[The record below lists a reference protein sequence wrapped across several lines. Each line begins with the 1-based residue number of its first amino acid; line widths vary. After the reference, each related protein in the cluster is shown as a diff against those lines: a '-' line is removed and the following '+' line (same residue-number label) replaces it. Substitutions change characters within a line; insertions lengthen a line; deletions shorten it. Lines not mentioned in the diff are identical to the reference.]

1 MTDIEAVLDELRERG
16 LHRRL
21 RLVSGPQG
29 ARVLLDGKP
38 VGQSPLKLA
47 SVAAGRHT
55 VTLISPSGEVTR
67 AIRVTQ
73 GKTTTV
79 DVAIF
84 SGWVAVFA
92 PIVLEVAADGRP
104 LGTTEQDR
112 LMLPPGKHELTLTN
126 RELGYTG
133 VQQVEIEPGEVRS
146 VTVDPRG
153 VVNFNAVPWAE
164 VWLEGRKLGDTP
176 LANQRLPIGTR
187 EFVFRHPQYGE
198 RKVTV
203 TVRGDQPASVSTDFT
218 RLQ

>member
-1 MTDIEAVLDELRERG
+1 M
-16 LHRRL
+16 
-21 RLVSGPQG
+21 
-29 ARVLLDGKP
+29 LLDGKP

>member
-1 MTDIEAVLDELRERG
+1 
-16 LHRRL
+16 
-21 RLVSGPQG
+21 
-29 ARVLLDGKP
+29 
-38 VGQSPLKLA
+38 
-47 SVAAGRHT
+47 
-55 VTLISPSGEVTR
+55 
-67 AIRVTQ
+67 
-73 GKTTTV
+73 
-79 DVAIF
+79 
-84 SGWVAVFA
+84 
-92 PIVLEVAADGRP
+92 
-104 LGTTEQDR
+104 
-112 LMLPPGKHELTLTN
+112 MLFRSHELTLTN